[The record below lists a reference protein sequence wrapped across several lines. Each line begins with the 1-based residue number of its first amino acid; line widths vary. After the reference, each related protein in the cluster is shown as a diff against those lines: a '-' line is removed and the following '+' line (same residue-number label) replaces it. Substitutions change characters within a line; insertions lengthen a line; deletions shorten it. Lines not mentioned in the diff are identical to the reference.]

1 MLARHSSHKMLIQIN
16 HQSLLNFLSER
27 EDFASGE
34 RLARQADADLIIWA
48 TLQNFGGTPTMD

>member
-1 MLARHSSHKMLIQIN
+1 MLIQIN